1 MLKECK
7 LWIECYPLK
16 AMKVQFEVDPDN
28 IVAFADILEEEELR
42 NEIVGSTEENLLLID
57 VYYSKDKQEALES
70 LEDLA
75 ESDD

>member
-1 MLKECK
+1 
-7 LWIECYPLK
+7 
-16 AMKVQFEVDPDN
+16 MKVQFEVDPDN